1 MTSLEGFRIRAA
13 RMDDLDALYT
23 LAVETGGGLTNLP
36 PDRDGLIQRLE
47 NSEASY
53 AANVSKPGN
62 ENYILVLE
70 ETASRQ
76 VIGTSCLFAQL
87 GVDWPFYSFRLARLS
102 QTNRELRKIHKY
114 DVLMLVNDFDG
125 AAEVGGLY
133 LAKGWRQSGSPR
145 GLGRLLARSRYLFVA
160 ASRERFPER
169 IVAELRGYV
178 NAHGLR
184 PFWEALGRHFFDMPF
199 DEADR
204 YNSLYGNQFIADL
217 MPTYPFYVQLL
228 PHEAQAVIGRPHDNS
243 VPAYKLLQAEGFRY
257 HGYVDIFDAGPT
269 VESDID
275 QLKAVRDR
283 ETAALVDVAQAPD
296 GITPMLIAT
305 GVGRDYRATVA
316 RIWRQGYGVCIEPA
330 AAMALDVEP
339 GEELAYAPF

>member
-1 MTSLEGFRIRAA
+1 MRAA

-36 PDRDGLIQRLE
+36 PDRDGLIKRLE
-47 NSEASY
+47 NSDASF
-53 AANVSKPGN
+53 AADVTKPGN

-70 ETASRQ
+70 DSASRQ
-76 VIGTSCLFAQL
+76 VIGTSCVFAQL
-87 GVDWPFYSFRLARLS
+87 GIDWPFYSFRIARLS

-133 LAKGWRQSGSPR
+133 LAKGWRETGSPR

-160 ASRERFPER
+160 ASRERFPSH
-169 IVAELRGYV
+169 IIAELRGYV

-243 VPAYKLLQAEGFRY
+243 VPAYKLLIAEGFRY
-257 HGYVDIFDAGPT
+257 QGFVDIFDAGPT
-269 VESDID
+269 VQSEID
-275 QLKAVRDR
+275 QLRAVRER
-283 ETAALVDVAQAPD
+283 VTAALVQIGPAPEEATSMLVAA
-296 GITPMLIAT
+296 GT
-305 GVGRDYRATVA
+305 GREYRATVA
-316 RIWRQGYGVCIEPA
+316 RIWHLGYGLGIEPQT
-330 AAMALDVEP
+330 AMVLDVET